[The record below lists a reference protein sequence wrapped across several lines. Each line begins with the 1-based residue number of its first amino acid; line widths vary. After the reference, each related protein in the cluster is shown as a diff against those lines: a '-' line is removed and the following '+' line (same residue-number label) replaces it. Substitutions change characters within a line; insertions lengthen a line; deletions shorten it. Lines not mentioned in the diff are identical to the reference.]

1 MILRTFLEV
10 SVPGRLP
17 FDRPRGTAPGQSCHG
32 KKTQLDSHHS
42 KPVQP
47 LPRPDTGAAM
57 PTQAGGVAV
66 VLDGLCHRYGSL
78 RVLADVDLG
87 LDAGDHLAVMGPSG
101 AGKSTLL
108 ALLGGLD
115 VVQAGSIQVGDQL
128 VERLRGRQLADY
140 RRRRVGFVFQH
151 FGLLEAL
158 TARENVELAMALAG
172 LSRPARRRRA
182 GDLLDRVGLAER
194 AAHVPAAL
202 SGGERQR
209 VAIARAI
216 ANRPALLLA
225 DEPTGNLDEDTA
237 CQVLDLLSE
246 VRDETGCT
254 MIVVTH
260 NPEVARRADRRVRL
274 SRGRLVL

>member
-1 MILRTFLEV
+1 M
-10 SVPGRLP
+10 
-17 FDRPRGTAPGQSCHG
+17 
-32 KKTQLDSHHS
+32 
-42 KPVQP
+42 QP
-47 LPRPDTGAAM
+47 LPRPDLGPGT
-57 PTQAGGVAV
+57 PTQTGGVPV
-66 VLDGLCHRYGSL
+66 ILDGLCHRYGSL
-78 RVLADVDLG
+78 GVLADVGLVLG
-87 LDAGDHLAVMGPSG
+87 PGDHLAVTGPSG

-108 ALLGGLD
+108 ALVGGLD
-115 VVQAGSIQVGDQL
+115 VVQEGSIRVGDQC
-128 VERLRGRQLADY
+128 VERLRGRELADY
-140 RRRRVGFVFQH
+140 RRRTVGFVFQH

-172 LSRPARRRRA
+172 LSRAARRRRA
-182 GDLLDRVGLAER
+182 SDLLERVGLAER
-194 AAHVPAAL
+194 APHVPAAL

-237 CQVLDLLSE
+237 WQVLELLSE
-246 VRDETGCT
+246 VREETGCT

-274 SRGRLVL
+274 SRGRLVA

>member
-1 MILRTFLEV
+1 
-10 SVPGRLP
+10 VP
-17 FDRPRGTAPGQSCHG
+17 AP
-32 KKTQLDSHHS
+32 
-42 KPVQP
+42 P
-47 LPRPDTGAAM
+47 
-57 PTQAGGVAV
+57 GGVAV
-66 VLDGLCHRYGSL
+66 TLDDLCHRYGSL
-78 RVLADVDLG
+78 WVLADVG
-87 LDAGDHLAVMGPSG
+87 LRLEPGEHLAVTGPSG

-108 ALLGGLD
+108 ALIGGLD
-115 VVQAGSIQVGDQL
+115 LVQAGSIKVGDQL
-128 VERLRGRQLADY
+128 VEGLRGRELADY
-140 RRRRVGFVFQH
+140 RRRTVGFVFQH

-172 LSRPARRRRA
+172 VSGSERRQRA
-182 GDLLDRVGLAER
+182 GDLLERVGLAER

-237 CQVLDLLSE
+237 WQVLDLLAE
-246 VRDETGCT
+246 VREETGCT

-260 NPEVARRADRRVRL
+260 NPEVAHRADRRVRL
-274 SRGRLVL
+274 SRGRLVA

>member
-1 MILRTFLEV
+1 MVR
-10 SVPGRLP
+10 RL
-17 FDRPRGTAPGQSCHG
+17 
-32 KKTQLDSHHS
+32 TQVDHS
-42 KPVQP
+42 KHVQP
-47 LPRPDTGAAM
+47 LPRPDAAAVT
-57 PTQAGGVAV
+57 PTPTGGVPV
-66 VLDGLCHRYGSL
+66 IVDGLCHRYGPL
-78 RVLADVDLG
+78 GVLADVALDLDPG
-87 LDAGDHLAVMGPSG
+87 EHLAVTGPSG

-108 ALLGGLD
+108 ALVGGLD
-115 VVQAGSIQVGDQL
+115 GIQAGSIQVGEQL
-128 VERLRGRQLADY
+128 VDRLRGAELADY
-140 RRRRVGFVFQH
+140 RRRTVGFVFQH

-172 LSRPARRRRA
+172 QSRPARRRRA
-182 GDLLDRVGLAER
+182 TDLLERVGLEER
-194 AAHVPAAL
+194 AAHRPAAL

-237 CQVLDLLSE
+237 WQVLQLLSE
-246 VRDETGCT
+246 VRAETGCT

-274 SRGRLVL
+274 SRGRLIA